1 MPLLSPEVIHVDKKK
16 ILEHIKRYAVTYLFI
31 ALSIFFIVV
40 SGLDMNYVCSQLL
53 LRLNRNAFIV
63 LALIIPIIAGM
74 GINFAITIGAMA
86 AQIGL
91 LLVLNWNIT
100 GVKGVLVAAA
110 ITLPLGLLF
119 GFLIGKLL
127 NKMKGQETI
136 GSMILGY
143 FANGAYQLL
152 FLFIFGNIIP
162 LNSNVTI
169 VGAKGV
175 QNTLNLTG
183 DAGLYK
189 AIDGIWAIPFLTAV
203 YILCGVLVIYAI
215 IMFAKKDFSGKK
227 LVVYVILS
235 ALLAGAASL
244 PVVRDIFSGANGGRK
259 ITIPIVTWLLV
270 LLLCLF
276 NTMIVRTRLGQKF
289 RAVGQNRVVANASGI
304 NVDRTRL
311 IAIMISTVLAG
322 WGQIIFMQSEGIGTF
337 QTYAAHEQVG
347 LYAGAAI
354 LVGGA
359 SIDRATNIQALLGTF
374 LFHSLFITAQSAAS
388 NLFGDSVIGE
398 YFRAFLSYGVIAV
411 ALVIYAWRG
420 TKNVKKAMAEKAAEG
435 VEKKAPAAE

>member
-1 MPLLSPEVIHVDKKK
+1 MPDQNRVKAH
-16 ILEHIKRYAVTYLFI
+16 LEKYVVTYLFI
-31 ALSIFFIVV
+31 ALSILFIVT
-40 SGLDMNYVCSQLL
+40 SGLDINYVASQLL

-63 LALIIPIIAGM
+63 LALIIPIVAGM

-91 LLVLNWNIT
+91 LLVISWGIT
-100 GVKGVLVAAA
+100 GVPGILLAAA
-110 ITLPLGLLF
+110 ITLPLGSFF

-136 GSMILGY
+136 GSLILGY

-152 FLFIFGNIIP
+152 FLFIFGSIIP

-169 VGAKGV
+169 VGASGV

-183 DAGLYK
+183 SVGLYT
-189 AIDGIWAIPFLTAV
+189 AVDGIAHIPFLPALYV
-203 YILCGVLVIYAI
+203 SCGVLALASVIQYLR
-215 IMFAKKDFSGKK
+215 K
-227 LVVYVILS
+227 
-235 ALLAGAASL
+235 
-244 PVVRDIFSGANGGRK
+244 K
-259 ITIPIVTWLLV
+259 ITVKRMIACVAVGAVVAGIFLIPAVANVVNGNHGRELKLPLVTWLLI
-270 LLLCLF
+270 LGLCLF
-276 NTMIVRTRLGQKF
+276 NSTIMRTRLGQKF
-289 RAVGQNRVVANASGI
+289 RAVGQNQTVANASGI
-304 NVDRTRL
+304 NVDRTRV

-322 WGQIIFMQSEGIGTF
+322 WGQIMFMQSEGIGTF

-359 SIDRATNIQALLGTF
+359 SIDRATNLQALVGTF

-388 NLFGDSVIGE
+388 AMFGNSAVGE

-411 ALVIYAWRG
+411 ALIMYAWRSA
-420 TKNVKKAMAEKAAEG
+420 KQKKANQINLEEQRAKQ
-435 VEKKAPAAE
+435 

>member
-1 MPLLSPEVIHVDKKK
+1 MPERKGIVENLKK
-16 ILEHIKRYAVTYLFI
+16 YAVTYLFI
-31 ALSIFFIVV
+31 AISVFFIIV
-40 SGLDMNYVCSQLL
+40 SGLDMNYVTSQLL

-63 LALIIPIIAGM
+63 LALIIPIVAGM

-91 LLVLNWNIT
+91 LLTINWGVT
-100 GVKGVLVAAA
+100 GVPGILLAAA
-110 ITLPLGLLF
+110 ITLPLGLIF
-119 GFLIGKLL
+119 GYLIGKML

-169 VGAKGV
+169 VGASGV

-183 DAGLYK
+183 DTGLYK
-189 AIDGIWAIPFLTAV
+189 AVDGILAIPFVTAAW
-203 YILCGVLVIYAI
+203 ILCGVLVAWSIVQFLRKKSSRKRLTVNVSLSVVIAALFFIPAI
-215 IMFAKKDFSGKK
+215 
-227 LVVYVILS
+227 
-235 ALLAGAASL
+235 
-244 PVVRDIFSGANGGRK
+244 RDVFEGTNGGRA
-259 ITIPIVTWLLV
+259 ITVPVVTWLV
-270 LLLCLF
+270 ILLLCLF
-276 NTMIVRTRLGQKF
+276 NSTIMKTKLGQKF
-289 RAVGQNRVVANASGI
+289 RAVGQSRTVANASGI
-304 NVDRTRL
+304 NVNRTRL

-322 WGQIIFMQSEGIGTF
+322 WGQIMFMQSEGIGTF

-359 SIDRATNIQALLGTF
+359 SIDRATNWQALLGTF

-388 NLFGDSVIGE
+388 RLFGDSVIGE

-411 ALVIYAWRG
+411 ALVIYAWKGSQKRKPG
-420 TKNVKKAMAEKAAEG
+420 AELKGAG
-435 VEKKAPAAE
+435 KS

>member
-1 MPLLSPEVIHVDKKK
+1 MTNRNIGKTVTDNLKK
-16 ILEHIKRYAVTYLFI
+16 YAVTYLFI
-31 ALSIFFIVV
+31 AISLLFIIV

-91 LLVLNWNIT
+91 LLTINWGVT
-100 GVKGVLVAAA
+100 GFGGILLAAA
-110 ITLPLGLLF
+110 ITLPLALFF

-136 GSMILGY
+136 GSLILGY

-152 FLFIFGNIIP
+152 FLFIFGSIIP
-162 LNSNVTI
+162 LNDNVTI
-169 VGAKGV
+169 VGSTGV

-183 DAGLYK
+183 STGLY
-189 AIDGIWAIPFLTAV
+189 TAV
-203 YILCGVLVIYAI
+203 DKIVQLPFMTALYILCAAVALWTVVKYLRKKAT
-215 IMFAKKDFSGKK
+215 AKK
-227 LVVYVILS
+227 LAVTVALS
-235 ALLAGAASL
+235 AAVAAVFSI
-244 PVVRDIFSGANGGRK
+244 PAISGIFNGANGGRK
-259 ITIPIVTWLLV
+259 ITVPLITWLFV
-270 LLLCLF
+270 LLLCGF
-276 NTMIVRTRLGQKF
+276 NTFIMKTRLGQKF
-289 RAVGQNRVVANASGI
+289 RAVGQSRTVANSSGI
-304 NVDRTRL
+304 NVDRTRV

-322 WGQIIFMQSEGIGTF
+322 WGQILFMQSDGIGTF

-359 SIDRATNIQALLGTF
+359 SIDRATNLQALIGTF

-388 NLFGDSVIGE
+388 NLFGDAAVGE
-398 YFRAFLSYGVIAV
+398 YFRAFLSYGVIAL
-411 ALVIYAWRG
+411 ALVLYAWRG
-420 TKNVKKAMAEKAAEG
+420 AQQRRDDSLRLEADQKAKTAKAS
-435 VEKKAPAAE
+435 

>member
-1 MPLLSPEVIHVDKKK
+1 MTNQKKL
-16 ILEHIKRYAVTYLFI
+16 LEHISKYAVTYLFI
-31 ALSIFFIVV
+31 ALSVMFVIA
-40 SGLDMNYVCSQLL
+40 SGMDMNYIASQLL

-86 AQIGL
+86 AQIGML
-91 LLVLNWNIT
+91 LTISWS
-100 GVKGVLVAAA
+100 VKGVPGIFLAAA
-110 ITLPLGLLF
+110 ITLPLAAFF

-136 GSMILGY
+136 GSLILGY

-152 FLFIFGNIIP
+152 FLFIFGSIIP

-169 VGAKGV
+169 VGASGV
-175 QNTLNLTG
+175 QNTLNLG
-183 DAGLYK
+183 GQVGLYR
-189 AIDGIWAIPFLTAV
+189 AIDSIAYIPFMTAL
-203 YILCGVLVIYAI
+203 YSIAGVLAAVAI
-215 IMFAKKDFSGKK
+215 FRYVRKQISVKQLTVT
-227 LVVYVILS
+227 LVLS
-235 ALLAGAASL
+235 ALLAGVFSIPPIAAVFNGQHGTQLKL
-244 PVVRDIFSGANGGRK
+244 PL
-259 ITIPIVTWLLV
+259 VTWVLI

-276 NTMIVRTRLGQKF
+276 NSTIMRTRLGQKF
-289 RAVGQNRVVANASGI
+289 RAVGQSQTVANASGI
-304 NVDRTRL
+304 NVDRTRV

-322 WGQIIFMQSEGIGTF
+322 WGQIMFMQSDGIGTF

-359 SIDRATNIQALLGTF
+359 SIDRATNLQALVGTF
-374 LFHSLFITAQSAAS
+374 LFHSLFITAQSAAKAM
-388 NLFGDSVIGE
+388 FGDSAVGE

-411 ALVIYAWRG
+411 ALIMYAWRSARQR
-420 TKNVKKAMAEKAAEG
+420 KAGQLNLAELAK
-435 VEKKAPAAE
+435 

>member
-1 MPLLSPEVIHVDKKK
+1 MEVLNVDNKNKV
-16 ILEHIKRYAVTYLFI
+16 LAHIEKYAVTYLFI
-31 ALSIFFIVV
+31 ALSVFFIIV
-40 SGLDMNYVCSQLL
+40 SGLDTNYVASQLL
-53 LRLNRNAFIV
+53 MRLNRNAFIV
-63 LALIIPIIAGM
+63 LALIIPIVAGM

-91 LLVLNWNIT
+91 LLTINWGIS
-100 GVKGVLVAAA
+100 GVAGILTAAA
-110 ITLPLGLLF
+110 ITLPLGAFF

-136 GSMILGY
+136 GSLILGY

-152 FLFIFGNIIP
+152 FLFIFGTIIP

-169 VGAKGV
+169 VGASGV

-183 DAGLYK
+183 SVGLYT
-189 AIDGIWAIPFLTAV
+189 AIDGIARIPLQTGLYV
-203 YILCGVLVIYAI
+203 LSGVLALVALIQ
-215 IMFAKKDFSGKK
+215 FARKTITAKRLGVT
-227 LVVYVILS
+227 LVLS
-235 ALLAGAASL
+235 ALVAAIVTVPQVAGIL
-244 PVVRDIFSGANGGRK
+244 NGAGGGRK
-259 ITIPIVTWLLV
+259 IQLPVVTWILILA
-270 LLLCLF
+270 LCLF
-276 NTMIVRTRLGQKF
+276 NSTIMRTRLGQKF
-289 RAVGQNRVVANASGI
+289 RAVGQSQTVANASGI
-304 NVDRTRL
+304 NVNRTRI

-322 WGQIIFMQSEGIGTF
+322 WGQILFMQSEGIGTF

-359 SIDRATNIQALLGTF
+359 SIDRATNLQALVGTF

-388 NLFGDSVIGE
+388 ALFGDSAVGE

-411 ALVIYAWRG
+411 ALIMYAWR
-420 TKNVKKAMAEKAAEG
+420 TAQQKKAGQMSL
-435 VEKKAPAAE
+435 

>member
-1 MPLLSPEVIHVDKKK
+1 MEVDAVREQKTVKAH
-16 ILEHIKRYAVTYLFI
+16 LEKYVVTYLFI
-31 ALSIFFIVV
+31 ALSILFIVT
-40 SGLDMNYVCSQLL
+40 SGLDINYVASQLL

-91 LLVLNWNIT
+91 LLVISWGIT
-100 GVKGVLVAAA
+100 GVPGILLAAA
-110 ITLPLGLLF
+110 ITLPLGSFF

-136 GSMILGY
+136 GSLILGY

-152 FLFIFGNIIP
+152 FLFIFGSIIP

-169 VGAKGV
+169 VGASGV

-183 DAGLYK
+183 SVGLYT
-189 AIDGIWAIPFLTAV
+189 AVDGIAHISFLPALFV
-203 YILCGVLVIYAI
+203 SCGVLA
-215 IMFAKKDFSGKK
+215 
-227 LVVYVILS
+227 
-235 ALLAGAASL
+235 AASVIQFIRKKISVKRMAVCIGLAAVIAVIFLIPAVANVVNGTHGRELKL
-244 PVVRDIFSGANGGRK
+244 PL
-259 ITIPIVTWLLV
+259 VTWLLI
-270 LLLCLF
+270 LGLCFF
-276 NTMIVRTRLGQKF
+276 NSTIMRTRLGQKF
-289 RAVGQNRVVANASGI
+289 RAVGQNQTVANASGI
-304 NVDRTRL
+304 NVDRTRV

-322 WGQIIFMQSEGIGTF
+322 WGQIMFMQSEGIGTF

-359 SIDRATNIQALLGTF
+359 SIDRATNLQALVGTF

-388 NLFGDSVIGE
+388 AMFGNSAVGE

-411 ALVIYAWRG
+411 ALIMYAWRSA
-420 TKNVKKAMAEKAAEG
+420 KQKKAGQLDLSAQRAA
-435 VEKKAPAAE
+435 K

>member
-1 MPLLSPEVIHVDKKK
+1 MTNQKK
-16 ILEHIKRYAVTYLFI
+16 IIEHISKYAVTYLFI
-31 ALSIFFIVV
+31 ALSALFIVV
-40 SGLDMNYVCSQLL
+40 SGLDTNYVASQLL

-91 LLVLNWNIT
+91 LLTINW
-100 GVKGVLVAAA
+100 GVRGLPGILLAAA
-110 ITLPLGLLF
+110 ITLPLGAFF

-136 GSMILGY
+136 GSLILGY

-152 FLFIFGNIIP
+152 FLFIFGTIIP

-169 VGAKGV
+169 VGASGV

-183 DAGLYK
+183 QVGLYR
-189 AIDGIWAIPFLTAV
+189 AIDSIAYIPFLTAL
-203 YILCGVLVIYAI
+203 YSIAAVLAAAAVVQYLR
-215 IMFAKKDFSGKK
+215 KKITVKRMAVT
-227 LVVYVILS
+227 LALS
-235 ALLAGAASL
+235 AVLAGVFCIPPVAAVFNGQHGTQLKL
-244 PVVRDIFSGANGGRK
+244 PVI
-259 ITIPIVTWLLV
+259 TWLLI

-276 NTMIVRTRLGQKF
+276 NSTIMRTRLGQKF
-289 RAVGQNRVVANASGI
+289 RAVGQSQTVANASGI
-304 NVDRTRL
+304 NVDRTRV

-322 WGQIIFMQSEGIGTF
+322 WGQIVFMQSDGIGTF

-359 SIDRATNIQALLGTF
+359 SIDRATNLQALVGTF
-374 LFHSLFITAQSAAS
+374 LFHSLFITAQSAAKAM
-388 NLFGDSVIGE
+388 FGDSAVGE

-411 ALVIYAWRG
+411 ALIMYAWRSAQQR
-420 TKNVKKAMAEKAAEG
+420 KAGQLNLAELAK
-435 VEKKAPAAE
+435 

>member
-1 MPLLSPEVIHVDKKK
+1 MDAVHKENQVKAH
-16 ILEHIKRYAVTYLFI
+16 LEKYIVTYLFI
-31 ALSIFFIVV
+31 ALSVLFIVM
-40 SGLDMNYVCSQLL
+40 SGLDINYVASQLL

-91 LLVLNWNIT
+91 LLTINWGIT
-100 GVKGVLVAAA
+100 GMPGILTAAA
-110 ITLPLGLLF
+110 ITLPLGAFF

-136 GSMILGY
+136 GSLILGY

-152 FLFIFGNIIP
+152 FLFIFGSIIP

-169 VGAKGV
+169 VGASGV

-183 DAGLYK
+183 SVGLYT
-189 AIDGIWAIPFLTAV
+189 AIDGIAHIPFLLAL
-203 YILCGVLVIYAI
+203 YIFCGVLALASVILFLRKRI
-215 IMFAKKDFSGKK
+215 TVKRMISC
-227 LVVYVILS
+227 LVVAAVI
-235 ALLAGAASL
+235 AGIFCIPQVSSVVNGSRNHGRELKL
-244 PVVRDIFSGANGGRK
+244 PL
-259 ITIPIVTWLLV
+259 VTWLLI
-270 LLLCLF
+270 LGLCLF
-276 NTMIVRTRLGQKF
+276 NSIIMRTRLGQKF
-289 RAVGQNRVVANASGI
+289 RAVGQSQTVANASGI
-304 NVDRTRL
+304 NVDRTRV

-322 WGQIIFMQSEGIGTF
+322 WGQIVFMQSEGIGTF

-359 SIDRATNIQALLGTF
+359 SIDRATNFQALVGTF

-388 NLFGDSVIGE
+388 AMFGNSAVGE

-411 ALVIYAWRG
+411 ALIMYAWRSA
-420 TKNVKKAMAEKAAEG
+420 KQKKAGQMSLAEQQAVKS
-435 VEKKAPAAE
+435 

>member
-1 MPLLSPEVIHVDKKK
+1 MTNQNKVLAHVSK
-16 ILEHIKRYAVTYLFI
+16 YAVTYLFI
-31 ALSIFFIVV
+31 ALSTLFIVV
-40 SGLDMNYVCSQLL
+40 SGLDTNYVASQLL

-91 LLVLNWNIT
+91 LLTINWGVT
-100 GVKGVLVAAA
+100 GLPGILLAAA
-110 ITLPLGLLF
+110 ITLPLGAFF

-136 GSMILGY
+136 GSLILGY

-152 FLFIFGNIIP
+152 FLFIFGSIIP
-162 LNSNVTI
+162 LNDNVTI
-169 VGAKGV
+169 VGASGV

-183 DAGLYK
+183 KVGLYM
-189 AIDGIWAIPFLTAV
+189 AVDGIASIPFLTAL
-203 YILCGVLVIYAI
+203 YIIAGVLA
-215 IMFAKKDFSGKK
+215 
-227 LVVYVILS
+227 LS
-235 ALLAGAASL
+235 AVVQFVRGKITSKRLAVTLALSAVLAVVFSL
-244 PVVRDIFSGANGGRK
+244 PPVAAVFNGSRGRVIK
-259 ITIPIVTWLLV
+259 LPLVTWLLI

-276 NTMIVRTRLGQKF
+276 NSTIMRTRLGQKF
-289 RAVGQNRVVANASGI
+289 RAVGQSQTVANASGI
-304 NVDRTRL
+304 NVDRTRV

-322 WGQIIFMQSEGIGTF
+322 WGQIMFMQSDGIGTF

-359 SIDRATNIQALLGTF
+359 SIDRSTNLQALVGTF

-388 NLFGDSVIGE
+388 VMFGDSAVGE

-411 ALVIYAWRG
+411 ALIMYAWRSAQQR
-420 TKNVKKAMAEKAAEG
+420 KAGQLNLAEEMK
-435 VEKKAPAAE
+435 

>member
-1 MPLLSPEVIHVDKKK
+1 MNKQNRVLN
-16 ILEHIKRYAVTYLFI
+16 HIKTYAVTYLFI
-31 ALSIFFIVV
+31 ALSIFFIIV
-40 SGLDMNYVCSQLL
+40 SGLDLNYVASQLL

-91 LLVLNWNIT
+91 LLTISWGVT
-100 GVKGVLVAAA
+100 GVPGILLAAA
-110 ITLPLGLLF
+110 ITLPLASLF

-127 NKMKGQETI
+127 NRMKGQETI
-136 GSMILGY
+136 GSLILGY

-152 FLFIFGNIIP
+152 FLFIFGTFIP
-162 LNSNVTI
+162 LSDRVTI
-169 VGAKGV
+169 VGASGV

-183 DAGLYK
+183 SVGLYK
-189 AIDGIWAIPFLTAV
+189 AIDGILQVPFSLVAYLIAGMLAIFGVVQYLRKQCNARKLIAFLVGA
-203 YILCGVLVIYAI
+203 
-215 IMFAKKDFSGKK
+215 
-227 LVVYVILS
+227 
-235 ALLAGAASL
+235 ALLVGLMNVPVISDLFNGA
-244 PVVRDIFSGANGGRK
+244 GGRQV
-259 ITIPIVTWLLV
+259 IRVPVVTWLLIGC
-270 LLLCLF
+270 LCIF
-276 NTMIVRTRLGQKF
+276 NTLLMRTRLGQKF
-289 RAVGQNRVVANASGI
+289 RAVGQSQTVANAAGI
-304 NVDRTRL
+304 NVDRTRV

-322 WGQIIFMQSEGIGTF
+322 WGQIVFMQSDGIGTF

-359 SIDRATNIQALLGTF
+359 SIDRATNLQALIGTF

-388 NLFGDSVIGE
+388 NLFGDSAVGE
-398 YFRAFLSYGVIAV
+398 YFRAFLSYGVIAI

-420 TKNVKKAMAEKAAEG
+420 TKKSSGIDLTK
-435 VEKKAPAAE
+435 VEKN

>member
-1 MPLLSPEVIHVDKKK
+1 MDNKNK
-16 ILEHIKRYAVTYLFI
+16 ILSHIEKYAVTYLFI
-31 ALSIFFIVV
+31 ALSILFIVV
-40 SGLDMNYVCSQLL
+40 SGLDIHYVASQLL

-63 LALIIPIIAGM
+63 LALIIPIVAGM

-91 LLVLNWNIT
+91 LLTISWGVSGVT
-100 GVKGVLVAAA
+100 GILLAAL
-110 ITLPLGLLF
+110 ITLPLGAFF

-136 GSMILGY
+136 GSLILGY

-152 FLFIFGNIIP
+152 FLFIFGSIIP
-162 LNSNVTI
+162 LSKKVTI
-169 VGAKGV
+169 VGASGV

-183 DAGLYK
+183 SVGLYT
-189 AIDGIWAIPFLTAV
+189 AIDGIAYIPLVTAV
-203 YILCGVLVIYAI
+203 YATAGVLALVALVQYFRKTIT
-215 IMFAKKDFSGKK
+215 AKR
-227 LVVYVILS
+227 LTVTLILS
-235 ALLAGAASL
+235 AVLAAVISIPGIRS
-244 PVVRDIFSGANGGRK
+244 IFDGSSGRE
-259 ITIPIVTWLLV
+259 IRLPIVTWLLI
-270 LLLCLF
+270 LALCAF
-276 NTMIVRTRLGQKF
+276 NSTIMKTRLGQKF
-289 RAVGQNRVVANASGI
+289 RSVGQNQTVANASGI
-304 NVDRTRL
+304 NVNRTRI

-322 WGQIIFMQSEGIGTF
+322 WGQILFMQSEGIGTF

-359 SIDRATNIQALLGTF
+359 SIDRATNLQALVGTF

-388 NLFGDSVIGE
+388 VMFGDSAVGE

-411 ALVIYAWRG
+411 ALIMYAWRSAQQ
-420 TKNVKKAMAEKAAEG
+420 KKASQMNLMEQRAE
-435 VEKKAPAAE
+435 EK

>member
-1 MPLLSPEVIHVDKKK
+1 MTDRKK
-16 ILEHIKRYAVTYLFI
+16 ITGHLEKYIVTYLFI
-31 ALSIFFIVV
+31 ALSVFFIAV
-40 SGLDMNYVCSQLL
+40 SGLDINYVASQLL

-86 AQIGL
+86 AQIGML
-91 LLVLNWNIT
+91 LTISWGIT
-100 GVKGVLVAAA
+100 GIAGILTAMA
-110 ITLPLGLLF
+110 ITLPLGSFF

-136 GSMILGY
+136 GSLILGY

-152 FLFIFGNIIP
+152 FLFIFGSIIP

-169 VGAKGV
+169 VGASGV

-183 DAGLYK
+183 SVGLYT
-189 AIDGIWAIPFLTAV
+189 AIDGIAKLPFLTAV
-203 YILCGVLVIYAI
+203 YALAAVLAAYTLFRYFRKQITVKQMAVRLGLAAAIAVIFMIPGVASV
-215 IMFAKKDFSGKK
+215 FNGTSGRE
-227 LVVYVILS
+227 IR
-235 ALLAGAASL
+235 L
-244 PVVRDIFSGANGGRK
+244 PVV
-259 ITIPIVTWLLV
+259 TWILILA
-270 LLLCLF
+270 LCLF
-276 NTMIVRTRLGQKF
+276 NATIMRTRLGQNF
-289 RAVGQNRVVANASGI
+289 RAVGQSQTVANASGI
-304 NVDRTRL
+304 NVDRTRI

-322 WGQIIFMQSEGIGTF
+322 FGQIIFMQSEGIGTF

-359 SIDRATNIQALLGTF
+359 SIDRATNLQALVGTF
-374 LFHSLFITAQSAAS
+374 LFHSLFITAQSAATA
-388 NLFGDSVIGE
+388 LFGDSAVGE

-411 ALVIYAWRG
+411 ALIMYAWRSAKQKREQQVQLDQG
-420 TKNVKKAMAEKAAEG
+420 SDLKG
-435 VEKKAPAAE
+435 

>member
-1 MPLLSPEVIHVDKKK
+1 VTNQNKVLAHVSK
-16 ILEHIKRYAVTYLFI
+16 YAVTYLFI
-31 ALSIFFIVV
+31 ALSTLFIIV
-40 SGLDMNYVCSQLL
+40 SGLDTNYVASQLL

-91 LLVLNWNIT
+91 LLTINWGVT
-100 GVKGVLVAAA
+100 GLPGILLAAA
-110 ITLPLGLLF
+110 ITLPLGAFF

-136 GSMILGY
+136 GSLILGY

-152 FLFIFGNIIP
+152 FLFIFGSIIP
-162 LNSNVTI
+162 LNDNVTI
-169 VGAKGV
+169 VGASGV

-183 DAGLYK
+183 KVGLYM
-189 AIDGIWAIPFLTAV
+189 AVDGIASIPFLTGL
-203 YILCGVLVIYAI
+203 YIIAGVLA
-215 IMFAKKDFSGKK
+215 
-227 LVVYVILS
+227 LS
-235 ALLAGAASL
+235 AIVQYVRGKITAKRLAVTLALSAVLAIVFSL
-244 PVVRDIFSGANGGRK
+244 PPVAAVFNGTRGREIK
-259 ITIPIVTWLLV
+259 LPLVTWLLI

-276 NTMIVRTRLGQKF
+276 NSTIMRTRLGQKF
-289 RAVGQNRVVANASGI
+289 RAVGQSQTVANASGI
-304 NVDRTRL
+304 NVDRTRV

-322 WGQIIFMQSEGIGTF
+322 WGQIMFMQSDGIGTF

-359 SIDRATNIQALLGTF
+359 SIDRATNLQALVGTF

-388 NLFGDSVIGE
+388 VMFGDSAVGE

-411 ALVIYAWRG
+411 ALIMYAWRSAQQR
-420 TKNVKKAMAEKAAEG
+420 KAGQLNLAEEMK
-435 VEKKAPAAE
+435 

>member
-1 MPLLSPEVIHVDKKK
+1 MLPVTNQYFGKNA
-16 ILEHIKRYAVTYLFI
+16 LEHVKKYAVTYLFI
-31 ALSIFFIVV
+31 AISLLFIIV

-91 LLVLNWNIT
+91 LLTINWGIT
-100 GVKGVLVAAA
+100 GFTGILCAAA
-110 ITLPLGLLF
+110 ITLPMGLLF

-136 GSMILGY
+136 GSLILGY
-143 FANGAYQLL
+143 FANGLYQLL
-152 FLFIFGNIIP
+152 FLFIFGSIIP
-162 LNSNVTI
+162 LNENVTI
-169 VGAKGV
+169 VGSTGV

-183 DAGLYK
+183 ATDLYT
-189 AIDGIWAIPFLTAV
+189 AVDGILAIPFTTTVYVVCAV
-203 YILCGVLVIYAI
+203 IALWNIVKFARKKIS
-215 IMFAKKDFSGKK
+215 AKKLAVS
-227 LVVYVILS
+227 VVLS
-235 ALLAGAASL
+235 AVIAAVFCI
-244 PVVRDIFSGANGGRK
+244 PTVFDTMNGVHGGRK
-259 ITIPIVTWLLV
+259 ITIPVITWAFV

-276 NTMIVRTRLGQKF
+276 NTFIMKTRLGQKF
-289 RAVGQNRVVANASGI
+289 RAVGQSMTVANSSGI
-304 NVDRTRL
+304 NVDRTRV

-322 WGQIIFMQSEGIGTF
+322 WGQILFMQSDGIGTF

-359 SIDRATNIQALLGTF
+359 SIDRATNLQALIGTF

-388 NLFGDSVIGE
+388 NMFGDAAVGE
-398 YFRAFLSYGVIAV
+398 YFRAFLSYGVIAL
-411 ALVIYAWRG
+411 ALVLYAWRSAQQRKAG
-420 TKNVKKAMAEKAAEG
+420 SLRLEADKNEKAA
-435 VEKKAPAAE
+435 KTK

>member
-1 MPLLSPEVIHVDKKK
+1 MREQNQLKSH
-16 ILEHIKRYAVTYLFI
+16 LEKYVVTYLFI
-31 ALSIFFIVV
+31 ALSVLFIIT
-40 SGLDMNYVCSQLL
+40 SGLDINYVASQLL

-91 LLVLNWNIT
+91 LLVISWGIS
-100 GVKGVLVAAA
+100 GVPGILLAAA
-110 ITLPLGLLF
+110 ITLPLGSLF

-136 GSMILGY
+136 GSLILGY

-152 FLFIFGNIIP
+152 FLFIFGSIIP

-169 VGAKGV
+169 VGASGV

-183 DAGLYK
+183 SVGLYT
-189 AIDGIWAIPFLTAV
+189 AVDGIAHIPFLLAL
-203 YILCGVLVIYAI
+203 YISCGVL
-215 IMFAKKDFSGKK
+215 
-227 LVVYVILS
+227 
-235 ALLAGAASL
+235 ALLT
-244 PVVRDIFSGANGGRK
+244 VVQYLRKK
-259 ITIPIVTWLLV
+259 ITRKKMLVGVIASVLIAGIFLIPAVANTVNGSHGRELKLPLVTWLLI
-270 LLLCLF
+270 LGLCLF
-276 NTMIVRTRLGQKF
+276 NSTIMRTRLGQKF
-289 RAVGQNRVVANASGI
+289 RAVGQNQTVANASGI
-304 NVDRTRL
+304 NVDRTRV

-322 WGQIIFMQSEGIGTF
+322 WGQIMFMQSEGIGTF

-359 SIDRATNIQALLGTF
+359 SIDRATNLQALIGTF
-374 LFHSLFITAQSAAS
+374 LFHSLFITAQSASSAM
-388 NLFGDSVIGE
+388 FGNSVIGE
-398 YFRAFLSYGVIAV
+398 YFRAFLSYGVIAL
-411 ALVIYAWRG
+411 ALIIYAWRTNRQRKAG
-420 TKNVKKAMAEKAAEG
+420 QLNLADRHAVKS
-435 VEKKAPAAE
+435 